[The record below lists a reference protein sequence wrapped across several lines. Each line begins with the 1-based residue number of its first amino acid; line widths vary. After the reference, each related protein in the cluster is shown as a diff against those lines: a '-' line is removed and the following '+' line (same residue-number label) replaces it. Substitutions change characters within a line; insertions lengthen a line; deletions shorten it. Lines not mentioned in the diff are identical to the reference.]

1 VASWIASRSLS
12 SGAHSRDPLAR
23 NDGPGCLKIESA
35 LSLIRFALRQA
46 AVAFLSYEFR
56 APIPLASFRKRAQ
69 HIDAR
74 SIRRRKDQFGHTGTF
89 S

>member
-1 VASWIASRSLS
+1 
-12 SGAHSRDPLAR
+12 
-23 NDGPGCLKIESA
+23 LKIESA